1 VRLEDIEEG
10 KRLLAEHERAYD
22 SIADHSEGS
31 KAREEAVLLAHDL
44 CIDLQGWIFDNA
56 PDLLAA
62 AEAAA
67 SERARA
73 DKAEAE
79 VARLRKA
86 NDAALSAFRTWLDAN
101 GLVIVPRESTL
112 EMDEVGL
119 KEIQMAHNDGISVDA
134 EVMWALMI
142 AAAPDPLEPDKP

>member
-62 AEAAA
+62 AERDWVAQQPVVMGEQGAL
-67 SERARA
+67 SVERAEGEE
-73 DKAEAE
+73 DD
-79 VARLRKA
+79 
-86 NDAALSAFRTWLDAN
+86 N
-101 GLVIVPRESTL
+101 
-112 EMDEVGL
+112 
-119 KEIQMAHNDGISVDA
+119 
-134 EVMWALMI
+134 
-142 AAAPDPLEPDKP
+142 